1 MGKIND
7 LILLIVVIAIIT
19 PILFFLS
26 LKPFSYQ
33 GSLSDWLFVAIN
45 VVFFSLFLLFIP
57 FRKKVSRKT
66 SSVYVAFVV
75 ALYAEMFGIPLT
87 MYFFSSFFGRSDI
100 FSLEFLLPALMGQEE
115 VFYVIYNAFIF
126 PASKVIIGIGI
137 ILVIFGWKQ
146 IYKGQKENKVVTDG
160 IYKYIRHPQYLGF
173 LLITGGLLVQ
183 WPSIFT
189 AILWPILLLMYYRLA
204 KKEDSECEKEFG
216 EQFRKYKSSVPGF
229 LPRLRKKSSVP
240 Q

>member
-1 MGKIND
+1 MGKHND

-19 PILFFLS
+19 PILYFLS
-26 LKPFSYQ
+26 LKPFSFK
-33 GSLSDWLFVAIN
+33 GTLLDWSFVAIN
-45 VVFFSLFLLFIP
+45 VVFFSIFLLFIP
-57 FRKKVSRKT
+57 FRRKVSRKT

-75 ALYAEMFGIPLT
+75 ALYAEMFGVPLT
-87 MYFFSSFFGRSDI
+87 MYFFASVFGQSDI
-100 FSLEFLLPALMGQEE
+100 FSLEFLLAPLVGPY
-115 VFYVIYNAFIF
+115 VFYVIYNSFIF
-126 PASKVIIGIGI
+126 PASKIIIGIGI

-146 IYKGQKENKVVTDG
+146 IYKGQKENKIVTDG
-160 IYKYIRHPQYLGF
+160 IYKVIRHPQYLGF

-189 AILWPILLLMYYRLA
+189 AILWPILVFMYYRLA

-216 EQFRKYKSSVPGF
+216 EQFRQYKSSVPGF